1 MPPASIPRAEM
12 LDRLLTV
19 FRRHGYEG
27 ASLSRISEGTGLGR
41 SSLYHH
47 FPGGKD
53 DMVAAILTHTEAESR
68 ERIVGPLLGPGT
80 PRERV
85 ERLAAGLDAFY
96 AHGTASCLVELLGIG
111 EAGDRFGATLRAR
124 VSGLIRL
131 LADVAGEAGIPPA
144 DAAARAEDAV
154 VAIQG
159 SLVVSRA
166 LASPVP
172 FRRTIAGLPDL
183 LLGPGPPAPADP
195 PKPARRRRRTPRP

>member
-1 MPPASIPRAEM
+1 MPAASLPRAEI
-12 LDRLLTV
+12 LDRLLAV

-53 DMVAAILTHTEAESR
+53 DMVAAILAHTEAASR
-68 ERIVGPLLGPGT
+68 ERIAGPLLAPGT

-85 ERLAAGLDAFY
+85 ERLASGLDAFY
-96 AHGTASCLVELLGIG
+96 AKGTASCLVELLGIG
-111 EAGDRFGATLRAR
+111 EAGDRFGVTLQAR
-124 VSGLIRL
+124 ITALIGLL
-131 LADVAGEAGIPPA
+131 TNVARDAGLDGP

-154 VAIQG
+154 IAIQG

-166 LASPVP
+166 LGSPAP

-183 LLGPGPPAPADP
+183 LTGSATPKVRMPPERSRPRKRTGP
-195 PKPARRRRRTPRP
+195 